1 VQARIR
7 ETEPKSGKHTFED
20 ASATARKKPEGTL
33 WRPWWRAVPAAAYSA
48 LSATYGVSFA
58 IHYDPADIELLVG
71 HAVLSV
77 GVGAGLIAL
86 MGLANRYAGAAPVKQ
101 WASQFDLDGAVTG
114 FQYDENGLTI
124 TDRMFG
130 GELLWREAHG
140 WAENDAILLI
150 YRAPQFY
157 YYIIKRDVEEHHIA
171 SLIAAMNAASVK
183 HI

>member
-1 VQARIR
+1 MDV
-7 ETEPKSGKHTFED
+7 PSGHFE
-20 ASATARKKPEGTL
+20 
-33 WRPWWRAVPAAAYSA
+33 V
-48 LSATYGVSFA
+48 TYGEAKMVEAYRFHNSRHWRWWLYLLVGAIFAFLFFVGFA

-71 HAVLSV
+71 HAVLSA

-86 MGLANRYAGAAPVKQ
+86 MKLANRYAGAAPVKQ

-114 FQYDENGLTI
+114 FQYDTNGLTI

-140 WAENDAILLI
+140 WAENDAVLLI
-150 YRAPQFY
+150 YRAPEFY

-171 SLIAAMNAASVK
+171 SLIAAMNAAGVK